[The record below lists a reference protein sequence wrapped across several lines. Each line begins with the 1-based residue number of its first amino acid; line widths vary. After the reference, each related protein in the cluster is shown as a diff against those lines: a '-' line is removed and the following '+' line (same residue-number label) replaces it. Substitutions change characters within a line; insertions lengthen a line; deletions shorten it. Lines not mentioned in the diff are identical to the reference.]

1 MMKRSFKLTT
11 SITKT
16 CLFRCSLGG
25 LMENFFGGDMSYNQ
39 VSCLLLRSCLIN
51 YQMGPSSLFMNTT
64 DYSSSL
70 IRLTIVSF
78 EISTC
83 RSIYWREISDDDTLL
98 NGLKYS
104 RLPVTRTFSQGESK
118 KARISGNSSYRK
130 IEANTEFIRISDQS
144 RISAHLE

>member
-1 MMKRSFKLTT
+1 
-11 SITKT
+11 
-16 CLFRCSLGG
+16 
-25 LMENFFGGDMSYNQ
+25 MENLFGGDMSYNQ

-83 RSIYWREISDDDTLL
+83 RSIYWREMCDDDTLL

-104 RLPVTRTFSQGESK
+104 RLPVTRTFS
-118 KARISGNSSYRK
+118 
-130 IEANTEFIRISDQS
+130 
-144 RISAHLE
+144 